1 MAKGIADV
9 ESSVTGNQ
17 RGHERANENLREL
30 LDHGGRTANIGNGS
44 TEPGDPAGT
53 RDQKARPMESVN
65 GAEGGHGGNLDDGGS
80 RAGSRYGE
88 TTGLVGYDIGSGKDP
103 QEMNTPPSAPRNT
116 GRTEGH
122 HEESGTETSR
132 NKG

>member
-1 MAKGIADV
+1 MAKGIADI
-9 ESSVTGNQ
+9 ESSTT
-17 RGHERANENLREL
+17 GHERANENLREL
-30 LDHGGRTANIGNGS
+30 LDHGGRTANIGNGT

-53 RDQKARPMESVN
+53 RDQKARPMETVN
-65 GAEGGHGGNLDDGGS
+65 GAEGGHGGSLDYGGS
-80 RAGSRYGE
+80 GAGGRYGE
-88 TTGLVGYDIGSGKDP
+88 TTGLVGYDIGSGKNP
-103 QEMNTPPSAPRNT
+103 QEMNTPPSAPRST